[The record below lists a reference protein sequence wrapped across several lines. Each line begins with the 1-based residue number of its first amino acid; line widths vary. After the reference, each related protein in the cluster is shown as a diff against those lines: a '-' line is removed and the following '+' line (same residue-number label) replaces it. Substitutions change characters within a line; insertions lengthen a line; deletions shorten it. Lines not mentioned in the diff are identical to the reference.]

1 MKFLR
6 YFVTVTLYVLMASA
20 LLGLG
25 IVGTTLYIPNVVCA
39 ETVLDIVSY
48 AILIG
53 APFIMCF
60 VILFSFVRVI
70 KRLDEEETLEE
81 ELFEE
86 TKEERK
92 IRKLCEKLEKEG
104 IKVIVW

>member
-70 KRLDEEETLEE
+70 KRLDEIVEETPIKDRK
-81 ELFEE
+81 
-86 TKEERK
+86 TKAERRLRK
-92 IRKLCEKLEKEG
+92 IYKKLAKEG
-104 IKVIVW
+104 VTIVW